1 MKSKRSVIAILLM
14 SFLFVAC
21 SPVKVDLSLEK
32 APRYKDGE
40 SYPMVIKAM
49 EGKEGVTGLH
59 IMATLEMAKMD
70 HGVIEINFTDNGDGT
85 YSGEVELPMEGEWI
99 GDFRIDENGEI
110 YETTI
115 QFDVKGG

>member
-14 SFLFVAC
+14 SLLFVACSPVKVERSTLTGLQAILLMSLLFVAC

-85 YSGEVELPMEGEWI
+85 YSGEVE
-99 GDFRIDENGEI
+99 
-110 YETTI
+110 
-115 QFDVKGG
+115 